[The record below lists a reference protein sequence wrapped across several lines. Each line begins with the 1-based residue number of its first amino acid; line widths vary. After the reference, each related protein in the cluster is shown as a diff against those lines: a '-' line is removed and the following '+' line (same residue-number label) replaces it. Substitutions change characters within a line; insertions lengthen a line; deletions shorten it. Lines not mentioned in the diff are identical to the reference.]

1 MHLEM
6 SICALLCLSDMWL
19 VSYWLLTLNQ
29 PYRSHQGDLSVCNV
43 VCQTVLKV
51 PTSNRQNFSWYKV
64 GTKLCPNSFFVFFPP
79 HPYKNRKTL
88 KALDSQHRGP
98 ELWYLQCTTIA
109 RKRKLKRKNPNVVY
123 RRRRRSR
130 RDMWRSLNKTN
141 QGQTVNKHLH
151 SLNTHWLC
159 NIIT

>member
-51 PTSNRQNFSWYKV
+51 LTSNRQNFS
-64 GTKLCPNSFFVFFPP
+64 
-79 HPYKNRKTL
+79 
-88 KALDSQHRGP
+88 
-98 ELWYLQCTTIA
+98 
-109 RKRKLKRKNPNVVY
+109 
-123 RRRRRSR
+123 
-130 RDMWRSLNKTN
+130 
-141 QGQTVNKHLH
+141 
-151 SLNTHWLC
+151 
-159 NIIT
+159 